1 MTTETV
7 LARAPRVGSRRFERY
22 LTVLV
27 AGFGLLYALQTLDA
41 FVADWPSMAGALG
54 GAAVGLVAGSVLIG
68 TVAIAVTPLRART
81 LFLAASILFCAAVA
95 VWPLAIVEEIPGTPM
110 PWFAAL
116 LPVVAT
122 YLAVAFRRMGPP
134 IWCALL
140 LSVGIACTLVVR
152 GGLSAAD
159 AVANGLFGVVM
170 SVVLVILIAAVRR
183 GVERADAAQHAA
195 LSRYAQSRLDDAT
208 ASERART
215 DALVHDSV
223 LTTFLSAA
231 AARDA
236 EAEALARRMAANALR
251 VLSHVNRSSA
261 TGPAVPFGKVLGDAA
276 DRFAPLMADFDIRV
290 GPLAD
295 LVLPVDA
302 ADALVASLLEVMETG
317 AVATPDA
324 TVRTV
329 RMTELGPD
337 GIQVVVTDDGA
348 GFSPVDPATPRAR
361 AFRDAALRMRSV
373 DGRAVVEPAPE
384 RGTVVRLSWGS
395 VVVSGTTPQP
405 EAPAAGE
412 PTVEVP
418 A

>member
-1 MTTETV
+1 V
-7 LARAPRVGSRRFERY
+7 ALVG
-22 LTVLV
+22 
-27 AGFGLLYALQTLDA
+27 
-41 FVADWPSMAGALG
+41 
-54 GAAVGLVAGSVLIG
+54 GSVLLG
-68 TVAIAVTPLRART
+68 TVAIAVVPSRART
-81 LFLAASILFCAAVA
+81 LFLGASLLFCGAV
-95 VWPLAIVEEIPGTPM
+95 VLWPLAIVGPIPGTPM

-122 YLAVAFRRMGPP
+122 YLAVAFHRMTPP
-134 IWCALL
+134 ICCALL
-140 LSVGIACTLVVR
+140 LSIGIACTLVVR
-152 GGLSAAD
+152 GALPVAD

-208 ASERART
+208 ESERART

-231 AARDA
+231 AARDP

-251 VLSHVNRSSA
+251 VLHHVNRSAA

-276 DRFAPLMADFDIRV
+276 ERLAPLLADHDLQV

-302 ADALVASLLEVMETG
+302 ADALVACLLEVMETG
-317 AVATPDA
+317 AAATPEA

-337 GIQVVVTDDGA
+337 GIRIVVTDDGA
-348 GFSPVDPATPRAR
+348 LVDVTDPTSLRAR
-361 AFRDAALRMRSV
+361 ALRDAALRMRAV
-373 DGRAVVEPAPE
+373 DGRAVVEPGPDG
-384 RGTVVRLSWGS
+384 GTAVVLSWGS
-395 VVVSGTTPQP
+395 VVVSGVTPQP
-405 EAPAAGE
+405 EEPAAGE
-412 PTVEVP
+412 PPVEVP